1 MEGSPEHPRTRW
13 EQEKGILC
21 SMTGSGAPRKSA
33 RRLGC
38 SGAPQGSAPS
48 GGCGGGGPPSRM
60 FSTARYVWNQ
70 PRASCCHGNK
80 TGAVAAAGA
89 RLGWG
94 LCVWGE
100 GRWGSRAVALVTG
113 TGAPLRLIRVTA
125 CPPVPPSVPSL
136 APGPWPVLWPTPVLG
151 VPFLFPDFFTP
162 ASLTTVLGSPSSSH
176 RTLPDSKF
184 S

>member
-1 MEGSPEHPRTRW
+1 MGAREGDFVLHDGFWGPSQICKT
-13 EQEKGILC
+13 
-21 SMTGSGAPRKSA
+21 SG
-33 RRLGC
+33 LLWG
-38 SGAPQGSAPS
+38 PS
-48 GGCGGGGPPSRM
+48 GLGPERGLRGGPPSRM

-94 LCVWGE
+94 LCVGGE

-113 TGAPLRLIRVTA
+113 TEAPLRLIRVTA
-125 CPPVPPSVPSL
+125 CTPVPPSVPSL
-136 APGPWPVLWPTPVLG
+136 APGPWPVLWPTPVFG
-151 VPFLFPDFFTP
+151 VPFLFTDFFTP
-162 ASLTTVLGSPSSSH
+162 ASPTSVLGSPSSSH

>member
-1 MEGSPEHPRTRW
+1 MGAGEGDFVLHDGFWGPSQICKRSGLLWGPSGLGPERGLRGGSPEPHVFHSA
-13 EQEKGILC
+13 LC
-21 SMTGSGAPRKSA
+21 LEPAPRLLLPWKQN
-33 RRLGC
+33 R
-38 SGAPQGSAPS
+38 
-48 GGCGGGGPPSRM
+48 GGGGGRSE
-60 FSTARYVWNQ
+60 
-70 PRASCCHGNK
+70 
-80 TGAVAAAGA
+80 AG
-89 RLGWG
+89 LGPV
-94 LCVWGE
+94 CVGGE

-113 TGAPLRLIRVTA
+113 TEAPLRLIRVTA
-125 CPPVPPSVPSL
+125 CPPVPPSVSSL

>member
-1 MEGSPEHPRTRW
+1 MGAEGDFVLHDGFWGLSQISKT
-13 EQEKGILC
+13 
-21 SMTGSGAPRKSA
+21 SG
-33 RRLGC
+33 LLWG
-38 SGAPQGSAPS
+38 PS
-48 GGCGGGGPPSRM
+48 GLGPRAGAAGGGPPSRM

-89 RLGWG
+89 RPGWG

-113 TGAPLRLIRVTA
+113 TEAPLHLIRVTA
-125 CPPVPPSVPSL
+125 CSPVPPQCSQSSPRPL
-136 APGPWPVLWPTPVLG
+136 AGPLVYFCPWCP
-151 VPFLFPDFFTP
+151 FPDFFTP

-176 RTLPDSKF
+176 RTLPDSKL